1 MSNKIMPYFSEIL
14 NDSMFQ
20 ETKANRRLVEG
31 LSDTVQCS
39 MRNIQRYRT
48 GEQVPDY
55 IVAKAILDFL
65 GIDINEDELSEIL
78 FQSKLRSKEMRKLQ
92 KTPTKLLYI
101 NSTNIDLG
109 IDIGSAGIDELIN
122 NRVLELYGDKGT
134 IKNYIEDLIQKDLN
148 DRIL

>member
-1 MSNKIMPYFSEIL
+1 MSNKIMPLFSEIL
-14 NDSMFQ
+14 NDSMYQ

-31 LSDTVQCS
+31 ISNSVRCS

-55 IVAKAILDFL
+55 IVAKAILEFL
-65 GIDINEDELSEIL
+65 NIDINEDELREIL
-78 FQSKLRSKEMRKLQ
+78 LQSKERSKELRKMQ
-92 KTPTKLLYI
+92 KTPSKLLYI

-109 IDIGSAGIDELIN
+109 IDIGTVGIEEVIN
-122 NRVLELYGDKGT
+122 DRVRELYGNDGS
-134 IKNYIEDLIQKDLN
+134 IKKYIEDLIQKDLN